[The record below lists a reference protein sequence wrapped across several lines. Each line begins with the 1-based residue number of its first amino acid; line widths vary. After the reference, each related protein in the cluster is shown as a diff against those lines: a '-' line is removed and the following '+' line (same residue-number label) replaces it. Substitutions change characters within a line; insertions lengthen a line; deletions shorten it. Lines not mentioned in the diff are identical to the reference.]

1 VIAMMMQRAYDTD
14 ETVTD
19 DSDSDSD
26 SFGVELPVDVSAR
39 VKMGTGSSTNSFETQ
54 TPPSVRAQ
62 RFNRVKVEPSS
73 AYEKTIPVT
82 KEPPTS
88 VVHVKIEP
96 PSDDDDDDEPR
107 PSFGATPY
115 HDAHMQMF
123 AQLPLLSM
131 HEQMHGLDT
140 LQRFHDLFK
149 QNESLK
155 RKLAMYK
162 VINKKLKRRSVIGMV
177 TRSRSKK

>member
-1 VIAMMMQRAYDTD
+1 MMQRAYDTD

-26 SFGVELPVDVSAR
+26 SFGVELPVDMS
-39 VKMGTGSSTNSFETQ
+39 KMGTGSSTNSFETQ
-54 TPPSVRAQ
+54 TPPPVRAQ
-62 RFNRVKVEPSS
+62 RFNRVKVEPPS

-96 PSDDDDDDEPR
+96 PSDDDEPR
-107 PSFGATPY
+107 PSLGATPY

-162 VINKKLKRRSVIGMV
+162 VINKKLKRRSAIGMV